1 MVRWIKIDR
10 VELADAV
17 VEFCEKVYPFFRISS
32 EAFLALLGLA
42 LPVPSLGFVFRYF
55 SDDFKTL
62 DEGLQSAILVELQS
76 AIVPRVIIFLFVL
89 LMLRFVVERIAK
101 RADQSLALVI
111 TKLKKENK
119 KLAQKAGR
127 YEFFSQGIGSFV
139 KLYFGA
145 SATKCNLADT
155 ERLSFYIL
163 EKKGLMSISDR
174 NALDVELQSIIRES
188 YPIKEGIIR
197 IAAKKGSA
205 MIDDLPDY
213 DVDPDGYIDRCQ
225 NLFKMSRSAVRGLS
239 MKARFYYAFRFSS
252 HDNQKYNSMVVIES
266 MNPKFSR
273 KELLDRVFKV
283 DNEFIYCLVDTFNKQ
298 MPRLKSTKGKKL

>member
-1 MVRWIKIDR
+1 MRWIKIDR
-10 VELADAV
+10 VELANAV

-32 EAFLALLGLA
+32 EVFLALLGLA

-119 KLAQKAGR
+119 KLAQKARR
-127 YEFFSQGIGSFV
+127 YEFFSQGIGAFV

-145 SATKCNLADT
+145 SAKKCNLADA

-163 EKKGLMSISDR
+163 ERNGFLAISER
-174 NALDVELQSIIRES
+174 NASDTELQTIIRET
-188 YPIKEGIIR
+188 YPVREGIIR
-197 IAAKKGSA
+197 MAAKKGSA
-205 MIDDLPDY
+205 MVDNLPDY
-213 DVDPDGYIDRCQ
+213 EVDPNGYAERCQ
-225 NLFKMSRSAVRGLS
+225 EVFNMSRSAVRELS

-266 MNPKFSR
+266 MTPKLSS
-273 KELLDRVFKV
+273 KEVFDKVFEV
-283 DNEFIYCLVDTFNKQ
+283 DNDFIYCLVDTFYKQ
-298 MPRLKSTKGKKL
+298 MPRLKNTKGKKL